1 MSNLDFQLQQNG
13 TYAAEVKVTGDFNL
27 HVETKN
33 GGVVSVYQ
41 RSSDSGEYAVAK
53 TFNSYKPQVIDCD
66 FAALVYPKWIKVV
79 SGSEV
84 VSASVNFN
92 VGVGSGSGEGS
103 GDEHVIYYSFGEP
116 VYGYKFQ
123 EYGIT
128 PITHVR
134 AEYNGKYMYG
144 SYLEVEM
151 KFGEMTISAYPDACM
166 FSPMTVRVSGG
177 DWVTYTCYEDV
188 VKDYPNL
195 PTATR
200 ITAEEY
206 WKYFNAE

>member
-1 MSNLDFQLQQNG
+1 MSKKNKIVYSDIQPNAKEAG
-13 TYAAEVKVTGDFNL
+13 VWVNTTDGNVKIEKDG
-27 HVETKN
+27 
-33 GGVVSVYQ
+33 
-41 RSSDSGEYAVAK
+41 
-53 TFNSYKPQVIDCD
+53 
-66 FAALVYPKWIKVV
+66 KWVDD
-79 SGSEV
+79 G
-84 VSASVNFN
+84 
-92 VGVGSGSGEGS
+92 GSGSGSGS

-134 AEYNGKYMYG
+134 AKYNGKYMYG

-151 KFGEMTISAYPDACM
+151 KFGAMTQSAYPDACM

-177 DWVTYTCYEDV
+177 TWVTYTCYEDV

-195 PTATR
+195 PPATR

-206 WKYFNAE
+206 WEYFEAA